1 MSSDS
6 DSDEELPKLS
16 ANSSEGSRQVVFGRK
31 ESCEDEDKISDRLWD
46 CSSFLLLLF
55 IKENN
60 IKKKTIEKISK

>member
-31 ESCEDEDKISDRLWD
+31 ESCEDEDKISDRL
-46 CSSFLLLLF
+46 
-55 IKENN
+55 
-60 IKKKTIEKISK
+60 